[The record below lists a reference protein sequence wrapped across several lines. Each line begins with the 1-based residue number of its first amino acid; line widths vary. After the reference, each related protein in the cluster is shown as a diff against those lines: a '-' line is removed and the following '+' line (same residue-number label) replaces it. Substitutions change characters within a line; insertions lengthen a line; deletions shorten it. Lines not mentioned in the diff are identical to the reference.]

1 MIVEKVN
8 EIYFIDQHAVHEKII
23 YEKLRNS
30 KKTVQK
36 LLIPIEFTIVDKN
49 IEEIIDSEIEEY
61 KKMDIIISKIGPK
74 KYQLE
79 SIPNICNQYENTLI
93 NFFQS
98 RKSRTINSLESDL
111 YATIACRKAV
121 KTNDILSL
129 EFSKFLIDEF
139 FKLEIKHCPHGRK
152 IYYKISKFELEK
164 KSCQSIK

>member
-61 KKMDIIISKIGPK
+61 KKNGH
-74 KYQLE
+74 YNL
-79 SIPNICNQYENTLI
+79 
-93 NFFQS
+93 
-98 RKSRTINSLESDL
+98 
-111 YATIACRKAV
+111 
-121 KTNDILSL
+121 
-129 EFSKFLIDEF
+129 
-139 FKLEIKHCPHGRK
+139 
-152 IYYKISKFELEK
+152 
-164 KSCQSIK
+164 